1 MMPRLSN
8 NYQIS
13 TLCCNTP
20 YAICSQRQS
29 DLAAKE
35 ASPYWCRVANNNH
48 DCILDEDWSKT
59 VALSHAS
66 GVAAKFPEKVHHML
80 DDISKRGDES
90 IVSWQPHG
98 RAFRVHNKQRFV
110 ETVLPKFFG
119 HSNYTSFTRQLN
131 LYCFHRI
138 KAGRDKGA
146 YYHELF
152 LHSEPYRCREIVRQR
167 VKRNWEK
174 KTAYSESDFYEI
186 SPSEIQINGRYN
198 HHKDKV
204 RTPLCLQKISPYT
217 FRGAKFYSIFSYLS
231 LNV

>member
-1 MMPRLSN
+1 MPRLSN

-48 DCILDEDWSKT
+48 DCLLDEDWSKT

-167 VKRNWEK
+167 VKGNWGK
-174 KTAYSESDFYEI
+174 KKIDVPSMSSTLQDGFFSTSLWCAILSRGDGKLCRLLIGSKMLRSD
-186 SPSEIQINGRYN
+186 GV
-198 HHKDKV
+198 KK
-204 RTPLCLQKISPYT
+204 L
-217 FRGAKFYSIFSYLS
+217 
-231 LNV
+231 